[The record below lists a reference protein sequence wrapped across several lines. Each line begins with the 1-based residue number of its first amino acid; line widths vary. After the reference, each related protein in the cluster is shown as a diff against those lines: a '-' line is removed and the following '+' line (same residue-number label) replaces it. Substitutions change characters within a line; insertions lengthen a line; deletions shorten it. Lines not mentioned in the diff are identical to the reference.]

1 MIDIDHWRVFCSQ
14 EQKAS
19 HSSRHEKESLMM
31 RKGMVLAACILL
43 LSAMAVYATG
53 QAEAPAGSD
62 YKLVLK
68 LSHVFSPAEQ
78 LTKSMD
84 AVAKSIYEKTN
95 GAIEIQTFPQAQLPA
110 YKEGVEQV
118 VRGADFISVEDP
130 SFIGDYVPDFKAL
143 YAPMMYRSFDE
154 YVALT
159 QKQVVKDMVARAERA
174 GIKILALDYIYGF
187 RNLITKKVITTPAD
201 LSGMK
206 IRTPGSKSYIDTLT
220 AMGAIAT
227 PLPWGETLSAVQQGV
242 VDGLEGS
249 EFTNIGTKVYEG
261 PAKNVANTGH
271 ILGTCGVYI
280 SPAVWNK
287 IPANYQVIIQE
298 EFTKGAADMVSLLK
312 SQHAGV
318 VKELE
323 SYGVK
328 FNNVDG
334 DAFRKAL
341 APLYAEQPGMTPGI
355 FNSIFSELDSMR

>member
-1 MIDIDHWRVFCSQ
+1 MSF
-14 EQKAS
+14 K
-19 HSSRHEKESLMM
+19 K
-31 RKGMVLAACILL
+31 VLFVLCAGIIL
-43 LSAMAVYATG
+43 SIGTQAMA
-53 QAEAPAGSD
+53 ED
-62 YKLVLK
+62 YSLTLK

-84 AVAKSIYEKTN
+84 AVAESILEKTG
-95 GAIEIQTFPQAQLPA
+95 GAITIQTFPQAQLPA

-118 VRGADFISVEDP
+118 VRGANFISVEDP

-143 YAPMMYRSFDE
+143 YAPMLYRSFDE
-154 YVALT
+154 YVKLT
-159 QKQVVKDMVARAERA
+159 QTKLVADMKAKAEEQ

-187 RNLITKKVITTPAD
+187 RNLITQKVITTPAD
-201 LSGMK
+201 LNGMK

-220 AMGAIAT
+220 AMGAVAT

-261 PAKNVANTGH
+261 PTKNVANTRH

-280 SPAVWNK
+280 STKVWNE
-287 IPANYQVIIQE
+287 IPAKYQAIIQE
-298 EFTKGAADMVSLLK
+298 EFTKGADDMVAILK
-312 SQHAGV
+312 AQHGGV

-328 FNNVDG
+328 FNEVDG
-334 DAFRKAL
+334 EAFRAAL
-341 APLYAEQPGMTPGI
+341 APLYAEQPGMTPGV
-355 FNSIFSELDSMR
+355 FNAIFSELNAMR

>member
-1 MIDIDHWRVFCSQ
+1 MHK
-14 EQKAS
+14 KALA
-19 HSSRHEKESLMM
+19 LMT
-31 RKGMVLAACILL
+31 AIL
-43 LSAMAVYATG
+43 LSASFIYAGGQQEEGTG
-53 QAEAPAGSD
+53 DD

-84 AVAKSIYEKTN
+84 LVAERILERTN

-154 YVALT
+154 YVELT
-159 QKQVVKDMVARAERA
+159 QRPIVEEMKAKAEEQ

-201 LSGMK
+201 LNGMK

-220 AMGAIAT
+220 AMGANAT

-249 EFTNIGTKVYEG
+249 EFTNLGTKVYEG
-261 PAKNVANTGH
+261 PTKNVANTRH

-280 SPAVWNK
+280 STEVWDR
-287 IPANYQVIIQE
+287 IPEEYRSIVQE
-298 EFTKGAADMVSLLK
+298 EFTKGADEMVSLLK
-312 SQHAGV
+312 SQHGDV

-323 SYGVK
+323 SYGVM
-328 FNNVDG
+328 FNEVDG

-341 APLYAEQPGMTPGI
+341 APLYKEQDGMTPGI
-355 FNSIFSELDSMR
+355 FDSIFAELDSMR

>member
-1 MIDIDHWRVFCSQ
+1 M
-14 EQKAS
+14 K
-19 HSSRHEKESLMM
+19 
-31 RKGMVLAACILL
+31 KGLLLALCLTL
-43 LSAMAVYATG
+43 LSASMAFA
-53 QAEAPAGSD
+53 ADD

-84 AVAKSIYEKTN
+84 AVAESIYEKTD

-118 VRGADFISVEDP
+118 VRGAKFISVEDP

-143 YAPMMYRSFDE
+143 YAPMLYRSFDE
-154 YVALT
+154 YVELT
-159 QKQVVKDMVARAERA
+159 RRDIVKQMMAQAEEK

-187 RNLITKKVITTPAD
+187 RNLITKKVVTTPAD

-220 AMGAIAT
+220 AMGANAT

-249 EFTNIGTKVYEG
+249 EFTNLGTKVYEG
-261 PAKNVANTGH
+261 PTKNVATTRH

-280 SPAVWNK
+280 STEVWNSMPEK
-287 IPANYQVIIQE
+287 YRAIVQE
-298 EFTKGAADMVSLLK
+298 EFTKGANDMVSLLK
-312 SQHAGV
+312 SQHGDV

-328 FNNVDG
+328 FNEVDG

-341 APLYAEQPGMTPGI
+341 APLYKEGPQMTPGI
-355 FNSIFSELDSMR
+355 FDAIFAELDSMRK

>member
-1 MIDIDHWRVFCSQ
+1 MY
-14 EQKAS
+14 K
-19 HSSRHEKESLMM
+19 
-31 RKGMVLAACILL
+31 KGLL
-43 LSAMAVYATG
+43 LVLGISLICAATAFASG
-53 QAEAPAGSD
+53 KQDTGSD
-62 YKLVLK
+62 SDFKIVLK

-84 AVAKSIYEKTN
+84 AVAMSILERTN
-95 GAIEIQTFPQAQLPA
+95 GAVEIQTFPQAQLPA

-143 YAPMMYRSFDE
+143 YAPMLYRSFDE

-159 QKQVVKDMVARAERA
+159 QKQIVKDMMAKAEEQ

-187 RNLITKKVITTPAD
+187 RNLITSKVITTPAD
-201 LSGMK
+201 LQGMK

-220 AMGAIAT
+220 AMGATAT

-249 EFTNIGTKVYEG
+249 EFTNLGTKVYEG
-261 PAKNVANTGH
+261 RTKNVATTRH

-280 SPAVWNK
+280 STTVWAS
-287 IPANYQVIIQE
+287 IPKEYQDIIQE
-298 EFTKGAADMVSLLK
+298 EFTKGANDMVSLLK
-312 SQHAGV
+312 SQHGDV

-323 SYGVK
+323 SYGVM
-328 FNNVDG
+328 FNEVDG

-341 APLYAEQPGMTPGI
+341 APLYVEQPGMTKGI

>member
-1 MIDIDHWRVFCSQ
+1 
-14 EQKAS
+14 
-19 HSSRHEKESLMM
+19 M
-31 RKGMVLAACILL
+31 RKSKLMALGLFVSMTLTGAQAVLAK
-43 LSAMAVYATG
+43 
-53 QAEAPAGSD
+53 D
-62 YKLVLK
+62 YKLTLK

-78 LTKSMD
+78 LSKSMD
-84 AVAKSIYEKTN
+84 AVAESIAERTD
-95 GAIEIQTFPQAQLPA
+95 GAITIQTFPQAQLPA

-118 VRGADFISVEDP
+118 VRGAKFISVEDP

-143 YAPMMYRSFDE
+143 YAPMLYRSFDE

-159 QKQVVKDMVARAERA
+159 QKQIVADMKAKAEEQ

-187 RNLITKKVITTPAD
+187 RNLITQKVIKTPAD
-201 LSGMK
+201 LAGMK

-220 AMGAIAT
+220 AMGAVAT

-261 PAKNVANTGH
+261 PTKNVANTRH

-280 SPAVWNK
+280 STQVWDS
-287 IPANYQVIIQE
+287 IPANYQAIIQE
-298 EFTKGAADMVSLLK
+298 EFTKGANHMVELLK
-312 SQHAGV
+312 SQHGGV

-328 FNNVDG
+328 FNEVDG
-334 DAFRKAL
+334 DAFREAL
-341 APLYAEQPGMTPGI
+341 KPLYNEQPGMTPGVFQAI
-355 FNSIFSELDSMR
+355 FTELDNMRK

>member
-1 MIDIDHWRVFCSQ
+1 M
-14 EQKAS
+14 K
-19 HSSRHEKESLMM
+19 
-31 RKGMVLAACILL
+31 KGLL
-43 LSAMAVYATG
+43 LIVGIAMLGLPLFSGG
-53 QAEAPAGSD
+53 QQEAAEGDD

-84 AVAKSIYEKTN
+84 AVAESIYEKTG

-143 YAPMMYRSFDE
+143 YAPMLYRSFDE
-154 YVALT
+154 YVELT
-159 QKQVVKDMVARAERA
+159 KTQIVKDMMAKAEEQ

-187 RNLITKKVITTPAD
+187 RNLITSKVITTPAD
-201 LSGMK
+201 LNGMK

-249 EFTNIGTKVYEG
+249 EFTNLGTKVYEG
-261 PAKNVANTGH
+261 PTKNVATTRH

-280 SPAVWNK
+280 STDVWASIPEEYRK
-287 IPANYQVIIQE
+287 IVQE
-298 EFTKGAADMVSLLK
+298 EFTKGANDMVSLLK
-312 SQHAGV
+312 SQHGDV

-328 FNNVDG
+328 FNEVDG
-334 DAFRKAL
+334 MAFREAL
-341 APLYAEQPGMTPGI
+341 SPLYEEQPGMTPGV
-355 FNSIFSELDSMR
+355 FESIFSELDSMR

>member
-1 MIDIDHWRVFCSQ
+1 MQKKCLILMI
-14 EQKAS
+14 
-19 HSSRHEKESLMM
+19 
-31 RKGMVLAACILL
+31 CILL
-43 LSAMAVYATG
+43 LSSAAVFAG
-53 QAEAPAGSD
+53 GKKEAEKEGE

-84 AVAKSIYEKTN
+84 AVAKSIMEKTD

-110 YKEGVEQV
+110 YKEGIEQV

-143 YAPMMYRSFDE
+143 YAPMLYRSFDE
-154 YVALT
+154 YVELT
-159 QKQVVKDMVARAERA
+159 KRDVVKDMVKRAEDK

-187 RNLITKKVITTPAD
+187 RNLITSKVIKTPAD
-201 LSGMK
+201 LEGMK
-206 IRTPGSKSYIDTLT
+206 IRTPGSKSYIDTLS

-261 PAKNVANTGH
+261 PTKNVATTRH

-280 SPAVWNK
+280 STDVWAS
-287 IPANYQVIIQE
+287 IPKKYQDIIQE
-298 EFTKGAADMVSLLK
+298 EFTKGADYMVNLLK
-312 SQHAGV
+312 SQHGDV

-328 FNNVDG
+328 FNEVDG
-334 DAFRKAL
+334 MAFRKAL
-341 APLYAEQPGMTPGI
+341 APLYAEKEGMTPGV
-355 FNSIFSELDSMR
+355 FDSIFSELDSMR

>member
-1 MIDIDHWRVFCSQ
+1 
-14 EQKAS
+14 
-19 HSSRHEKESLMM
+19 M
-31 RKGMVLAACILL
+31 RKSKLAALGL
-43 LSAMAVYATG
+43 FVSMTLAGGSSAIAD
-53 QAEAPAGSD
+53 D
-62 YKLVLK
+62 YKLTLR

-78 LTKSMD
+78 LTISMD
-84 AVAKSIYEKTN
+84 AVADSIREKTD
-95 GAIEIQTFPQAQLPA
+95 GAINIQTFPQAQLPA

-118 VRGADFISVEDP
+118 VRGANFISVEDP

-143 YAPMMYRSFDE
+143 YAPMLYRSFDE

-159 QKQVVKDMVARAERA
+159 EGELVADMMAKAEEQ
-174 GIKILALDYIYGF
+174 GIKILALDYVYGF
-187 RNLITKKVITTPAD
+187 RNLITQKVITTPED

-220 AMGAIAT
+220 AMGAVAT

-261 PAKNVANTGH
+261 PTKNVANTRH

-280 SPAVWNK
+280 STDVWNS
-287 IPANYQVIIQE
+287 IPAKYQAIIAE
-298 EFTKGAADMVSLLK
+298 EFTKGATDMAELLK
-312 SQHAGV
+312 SQHGGV

-328 FNNVDG
+328 FNEVDG

-341 APLYAEQPGMTPGI
+341 APLYKEDQGMTPGV
-355 FNSIFSELDSMR
+355 FEAIFSELDSMR

>member
-1 MIDIDHWRVFCSQ
+1 MHITTPEEYSMNV
-14 EQKAS
+14 KN
-19 HSSRHEKESLMM
+19 LLT
-31 RKGMVLAACILL
+31 VLCAGLIL
-43 LSAMAVYATG
+43 SIGTQCFA
-53 QAEAPAGSD
+53 SD
-62 YKLVLK
+62 YKLTLK

-84 AVAKSIYEKTN
+84 AVAESIYDKTD
-95 GAIEIQTFPQAQLPA
+95 GAINIQTFPQAQLPA

-118 VRGADFISVEDP
+118 VRGAKFISVEDP

-143 YAPMMYRSFDE
+143 YAPMLYRSFDE

-159 QKQVVKDMVARAERA
+159 RSKLVADMQAKAEEK

-187 RNLITKKVITTPAD
+187 RNLITQKVITSPAD
-201 LSGMK
+201 LQGMK
-206 IRTPGSKSYIDTLT
+206 IRTPGSKSYIDTLS
-220 AMGAIAT
+220 AMGAVAT

-261 PAKNVANTGH
+261 PTKNVANTRH

-280 SPAVWNK
+280 STEVWNS
-287 IPANYQVIIQE
+287 IPAQYQAIIQE
-298 EFTKGAADMVSLLK
+298 EFTKGASDMVALLK
-312 SQHAGV
+312 SQHGGV

-328 FNNVDG
+328 FNEVDG

-341 APLYAEQPGMTPGI
+341 APLYAEQPGMTSGV
-355 FNSIFSELDSMR
+355 FEAIFSELDSMR

>member
-1 MIDIDHWRVFCSQ
+1 M
-14 EQKAS
+14 QK
-19 HSSRHEKESLMM
+19 
-31 RKGMVLAACILL
+31 KGMAVIAAVFL
-43 LSAMAVYATG
+43 LSLSVVFAGG
-53 QAEAPAGSD
+53 QQEKSNDGD

-84 AVAKSIYEKTN
+84 LVAGRILERTN

-154 YVALT
+154 YVELT
-159 QKQVVKDMVARAERA
+159 RKDIVKQMEAKAEEQ

-187 RNLITKKVITTPAD
+187 RNLITSKVITTPDD
-201 LSGMK
+201 LKGMK

-249 EFTNIGTKVYEG
+249 EFTNLGTKVYEG
-261 PAKNVANTGH
+261 PTKNVANTRH

-280 SPAVWNK
+280 STKVWDG
-287 IPANYQVIIQE
+287 IPEKYRTIVQE
-298 EFTKGAADMVSLLK
+298 EFTKGAAEMVSLLK
-312 SQHAGV
+312 SQHGDV

-328 FNNVDG
+328 FNEVDG
-334 DAFRKAL
+334 DAFKKAL
-341 APLYAEQPGMTPGI
+341 APLYKEQEGMTPGV
-355 FNSIFSELDSMR
+355 FDSIFSELDSMR